1 VYYFTRTYA
10 TKAHVTQLMS
20 IKFIISLRFMLLGFV
35 NFTRAYVAKV
45 CVSWAYFIM
54 SIKHGPCH
62 QGIHHLGA
70 CAIKVWSLGP
80 SFNVMSKSSTIVIVL

>member
-1 VYYFTRTYA
+1 MYYFTKTYA
-10 TKAHVTQLMS
+10 TEAHVTQLMLV
-20 IKFIISLRFMLLGFV
+20 KFIISVKFVLLGFV

-62 QGIHHLGA
+62 QSIHHLEA
-70 CAIKVWSLGP
+70 CVIKV
-80 SFNVMSKSSTIVIVL
+80 